1 MIAGLIWLL
10 TSLLQLLPP
19 ASGQSIRPTALRPA
33 QGVSVDAELAAEEVH
48 AYTVQ
53 LEANEYLWVSVL
65 QQGIDVAVRLERPD
79 GVLLLDVDGPT
90 GKFGDEHVRLIASAA
105 GPYRIVVRSM
115 EKNVPSGRYT
125 IAVRT
130 LRPAIADDATRVQ
143 AQANY
148 LEALQARVRNTA
160 DSLRSATE
168 QYARAASLWRSVGET
183 IEEARALNDLGY
195 AYRLLSDYPRAIES
209 YERALTLRHDA
220 GDGPGEAQ
228 TLTNLGAVYYL
239 LGENQRALDSY
250 NRALPLRRDEHNPQ
264 EEALLLSNIGE
275 VFSLWSEHQKAL
287 EYFRQALPVERQVGD
302 QLRESITRSNI
313 GLVYSEM
320 GQYRQALAFLDEAL
334 RMVGPTGNRRV
345 EAQILGH
352 RGAAHRDLGDLAN
365 ALASYGESL
374 ALRERAGDRLGQSQA
389 LNAIG
394 VVHLRS
400 GDDGK
405 AIDYFT
411 RALALERAVGS
422 RREEARTL
430 NNLAAVQIAR
440 REFASARQSA
450 MGSLSLRRDVQDRR
464 GQAEALATLAR
475 IQRLEGDLAGAY
487 STGESSL
494 AIFESLRAKV
504 VSQDMQ
510 ASYGA
515 TLQDAYEFVVG
526 VLMQL
531 DEQEGSG
538 TYAARA
544 LQVAERARARSLID
558 GLHGTRAEIRQG
570 IGRELLDR
578 ERRLQD
584 RINALAERQMQ
595 LLNGRHTPEQA
606 DRARQ
611 EIESLV
617 TELSELEAEIRTR
630 SPAYAELT
638 DPGSLNLAAIRQQV
652 LDDDTLLLEYALGSD
667 RSYVWAVTTDTLS
680 SVELPPRARVEELAR
695 QVYAGL
701 TARHAG
707 SPGES
712 AVERRRRIASADV
725 EFARASAELSQM
737 LLGPVANSLPRKRLL
752 IVADGALQLIPF
764 SVLPEPSPGRRGGTA
779 IAPDASAQPL
789 IVDHEIAMVPSASVL
804 GALRRERTSRRTAS
818 RTVAIIADPVL
829 SPDDARLRR
838 SKDGIDRR
846 VSDADAVRSSP
857 DVGPGAFRRLR
868 FSREEADAIA
878 GLVPPENRLRVV
890 DFDASREMV
899 LTASLSDYRIL
910 HFSTHGVLNS
920 SQAELSGLVLS
931 MYDRSGA
938 PKDGFLRLHEV
949 YNLTLN
955 ADLVVLSACETALGT
970 AIRGEGLIG
979 LARGFIYAGAARVVA
994 SLWNVEDQATA
1005 VLMKRFYEDMLSG
1018 GRSPAAALRSAQIAM
1033 LRNPRWSQPYFW
1045 AAFVLE
1051 GEWR

>member
-1 MIAGLIWLL
+1 
-10 TSLLQLLPP
+10 
-19 ASGQSIRPTALRPA
+19 
-33 QGVSVDAELAAEEVH
+33 
-48 AYTVQ
+48 
-53 LEANEYLWVSVL
+53 
-65 QQGIDVAVRLERPD
+65 
-79 GVLLLDVDGPT
+79 
-90 GKFGDEHVRLIASAA
+90 
-105 GPYRIVVRSM
+105 
-115 EKNVPSGRYT
+115 VPSGRYT
-125 IAVRT
+125 LTVRA
-130 LRPAIADDATRVQ
+130 LRPAVADDATRVR
-143 AQANY
+143 AQSIY
-148 LEALQARVRNTA
+148 LDALQGRLQNTA
-160 DSLRSATE
+160 ESLRSATE
-168 QYARAASLWRSVGET
+168 KYARAATLWRSVGET

-228 TLTNLGAVYYL
+228 TLTNLGAIYYL

-302 QLRESITRSNI
+302 QLRESITQSNI

-320 GQYRQALAFLDEAL
+320 GQYRQALVFLDEAL
-334 RMVGPTGNRRV
+334 GMARAAGNRRV

-352 RGAAHRDLGDLAN
+352 RGAANRDLGDLPG
-365 ALASYGESL
+365 ALTSYGESL

-400 GDDGK
+400 GDAGK

-411 RALALERAVGS
+411 RALSLERAVGS

-430 NNLAAVQIAR
+430 NNLAAVQMVR
-440 REFASARQSA
+440 REFDSARQSA
-450 MGSLSLRRDVQDRR
+450 TASLSLRRGVQDRR
-464 GQAEALATLAR
+464 GEAEALATLAG
-475 IQRLEGDLAGAY
+475 IQRLEGDLPGAY

-515 TLQDAYEFVVG
+515 TLQEAYEFVVG

-531 DEQEGSG
+531 DERGGSR

-544 LQVAERARARSLID
+544 LQVSERARARSLID
-558 GLHGTRAEIRQG
+558 GLRATRAEIRRG
-570 IGRELLDR
+570 IGRDLLDR

-584 RINALAERQMQ
+584 RLNTQAERQTQ

-606 DRARQ
+606 ESAWR
-611 EIESLV
+611 EIESII
-617 TELSELEAEIRTR
+617 TELQELEAEIRSR

-638 DPGSLNLAAIRQQV
+638 DPGSLTLDAIQRL
-652 LDDDTLLLEYALGSD
+652 LDDDTVLLEYALGSD
-667 RSYVWAVTTDTLS
+667 RSYLWAVTTHALNS
-680 SVELPPRARVEELAR
+680 FALPPRTRVEDLAR
-695 QVYAGL
+695 QVHAAL

-707 SPGES
+707 PVQESP
-712 AVERRRRIASADV
+712 VERRRRIASADADFV
-725 EFARASAELSQM
+725 RGSTELSRM
-737 LLGPVANSLPRKRLL
+737 LLGPVASMLSGKRLL

-764 SVLPEPSPGRRGGTA
+764 SVLPEPAAPGRADTAASEGGA
-779 IAPDASAQPL
+779 DPL
-789 IVDHEIAMVPSASVL
+789 IVGHEIAMVPSASVL
-804 GALRRERTSRRTAS
+804 AAVRREQTLRTRAP

-829 SPDDARLRR
+829 SVDDARLRR
-838 SKDGIDRR
+838 QKYSAEQDPLEIE
-846 VSDADAVRSSP
+846 ALRSSP
-857 DVGPGAFRRLR
+857 DAGPPTFRRLQ

-878 GLVPPENRLRVV
+878 GLVAPGNRLRIL
-890 DFDASREMV
+890 DFDASRETV
-899 LTASLSDYRIL
+899 LKASLGDYRIL
-910 HFSTHGVLNS
+910 HFSTHGVLDNS
-920 SQAELSGLVLS
+920 HAELSGLVLS
-931 MYDRSGA
+931 MYGRSGA
-938 PKDGFLRLHEV
+938 PQDGFLRLHEI

-955 ADLVVLSACETALGT
+955 ADLVVLSACETALGP

-979 LARGFIYAGAARVVA
+979 LARGFIYAGASRVVA

-1005 VLMKRFYEDMLSG
+1005 VLMKRFYADMLSG
-1018 GRSPAAALRSAQIAM
+1018 GRSPAAALRSAQISM

>member
-1 MIAGLIWLL
+1 M
-10 TSLLQLLPP
+10 
-19 ASGQSIRPTALRPA
+19 
-33 QGVSVDAELAAEEVH
+33 
-48 AYTVQ
+48 
-53 LEANEYLWVSVL
+53 
-65 QQGIDVAVRLERPD
+65 VR
-79 GVLLLDVDGPT
+79 
-90 GKFGDEHVRLIASAA
+90 
-105 GPYRIVVRSM
+105 
-115 EKNVPSGRYT
+115 
-125 IAVRT
+125 
-130 LRPAIADDATRVQ
+130 
-143 AQANY
+143 
-148 LEALQARVRNTA
+148 
-160 DSLRSATE
+160 
-168 QYARAASLWRSVGET
+168 
-183 IEEARALNDLGY
+183 
-195 AYRLLSDYPRAIES
+195 
-209 YERALTLRHDA
+209 
-220 GDGPGEAQ
+220 
-228 TLTNLGAVYYL
+228 
-239 LGENQRALDSY
+239 
-250 NRALPLRRDEHNPQ
+250 
-264 EEALLLSNIGE
+264 
-275 VFSLWSEHQKAL
+275 
-287 EYFRQALPVERQVGD
+287 
-302 QLRESITRSNI
+302 
-313 GLVYSEM
+313 
-320 GQYRQALAFLDEAL
+320 
-334 RMVGPTGNRRV
+334 PTGNRRV

-400 GDDGK
+400 GNDGK

-430 NNLAAVQIAR
+430 NNLAAVQIVR

-475 IQRLEGDLAGAY
+475 IQQLEGDLAGAY

-531 DEQEGSG
+531 DVQEGSG

-558 GLHGTRAEIRQG
+558 GLHATRAEIRQG

-595 LLNGRHTPEQA
+595 LLNGRHTAEQA

-680 SVELPPRARVEELAR
+680 SVALPPRARVEELAR

-707 SPGES
+707 PPGES

-725 EFARASAELSQM
+725 EFARASTELSRM
-737 LLGPVANSLPRKRLL
+737 LLGPLANSLPRKRLL
-752 IVADGALQLIPF
+752 IVADGVLQLIPF
-764 SVLPEPSPGRRGGTA
+764 SVLPEPFPSGRDGAA
-779 IAPDASAQPL
+779 IAPDASAEPL
-789 IVDHEIAMVPSASVL
+789 IVGHEITMVPSASVL

-818 RTVAIIADPVL
+818 RAVAIIADPVL

-838 SKDGIDRR
+838 SKDGVGRPA
-846 VSDADAVRSSP
+846 SDVDAALRSSP

-878 GLVPPENRLRVV
+878 GLVAPENRLRVV

-899 LTASLSDYRIL
+899 LTTSLSDYRIL

-994 SLWNVEDQATA
+994 SLWNVEDQATS

-1033 LRNPRWSQPYFW
+1033 LRNPRWSRPYYW

-1051 GEWR
+1051 GESR